1 MKFTTRALHAGT
13 PKDPQ
18 TDAVTFPVYQT
29 STYGQVSPGKPNK
42 FQDRDLNY
50 GRGEN
55 PTRTALEQSLAAL
68 EDAKYALAFSSG
80 LAAVA
85 AVMNTLKAGDHIVA
99 CQDLYGGCYRM
110 FTKVYAKLG
119 LDYAFVDA
127 TRLAEI
133 EKAFRKNTALLW
145 LESPS
150 NPLMN
155 ITDIRAAAA
164 MAKSHGAT
172 TIVDNTFATPY
183 LQQPLALGADIV
195 LHSTTKYIN
204 GHADVVGG
212 ALVTNQESLYKDLKF
227 IQNACGFVPG
237 PQDCFL
243 ISRGLKTLALRM
255 DRHSSNAMHIADW
268 LVEHPKIVKVFYP
281 GLKQHPGHDLA
292 AKQMKAFGGML
303 SFEIAGG
310 LNQARVFLENL
321 KVFTLAESLGAIQS
335 LANHP
340 ASMTHASMEPEVRR
354 SVGITDGLIRLSVGI
369 EDVQDLIAD
378 LDGALSKV

>member
-18 TDAVTFPVYQT
+18 TDAVTFPIYQT
-29 STYGQVSPGKPNK
+29 STYGQDSPGKPTR

-68 EDAKYALAFSSG
+68 EDAKFALAFSSG

-85 AVMNTLKAGDHIVA
+85 AMMNTLKAGDHVVA

-119 LDYAFVDA
+119 IEYTFVDA
-127 TRLAEI
+127 TCLKEI
-133 EKAFRKNTALLW
+133 ENAFRDNTVILW

-150 NPLMN
+150 NPLIN
-155 ITDIRAAAA
+155 ITDIPAATAI
-164 MAKSHGAT
+164 AKLRGAK

-183 LQQPLALGADIV
+183 LQQPLSLGADLV

-204 GHADVVGG
+204 GHAEVLGG
-212 ALVTNQESLYKDLKF
+212 ALITNDEVIYKDLKF
-227 IQNACGFVPG
+227 LQNACGFVPS

-243 ISRGLKTLALRM
+243 ISRGLRTLALRM
-255 DRHSSNAMHIADW
+255 ERHSANAMSIANW
-268 LVEHPKIVKVFYP
+268 LVQHPKVSQVFYP
-281 GLKQHPGHDLA
+281 GLKHHLGHELA
-292 AKQMKAFGGML
+292 SKQMKTFGGML
-303 SFEIAGG
+303 SFEMKGG
-310 LNQARVFLENL
+310 LSQARTLLENL
-321 KVFTLAESLGAIQS
+321 HVFTLAESLGAIQS

-340 ASMTHASMEPEVRR
+340 ASMTHANMGPEVRQ
-354 SVGITDGLIRLSVGI
+354 SVGITDGLVRLSVGI
-369 EDVQDLIAD
+369 EDVEDLIAD